1 MEIEFWRDVL
11 PARKYRIALL
21 PNETEK
27 VIATLAPNSN
37 YTAVIRT
44 KNRRY
49 GSEPSPEV
57 HLTTP
62 EGLPSKVHNLRV
74 MAVGA
79 HAILTLWD
87 PPRHPNGLLRGY
99 FLSFEN
105 EK

>member
-1 MEIEFWRDVL
+1 ML
-11 PARKYRIALL
+11 Q

-27 VIATLAPNSN
+27 TITTLAPNSN

-49 GSEPSPEV
+49 GSEPSPAV
-57 HLTTP
+57 HVTTP
-62 EGLPSKVHNLRV
+62 EGLPSRVHNLRV

-79 HAILTLWD
+79 HAILATWE
-87 PPRHPNGLLRGY
+87 PPRHPNGLIRGY

-105 EK
+105 EKSMYYTCC